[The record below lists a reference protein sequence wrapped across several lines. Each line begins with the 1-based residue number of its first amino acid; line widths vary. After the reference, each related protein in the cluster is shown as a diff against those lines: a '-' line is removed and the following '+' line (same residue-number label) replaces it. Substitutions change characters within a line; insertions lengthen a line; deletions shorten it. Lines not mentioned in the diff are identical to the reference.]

1 MSRRQL
7 TSTLV
12 VGVLV
17 VVGVVA
23 AVDAARSR
31 DSVGRSA
38 GGRTETEQPDSATSL
53 AGTLKAEGIG
63 GVLYYSDLEADC
75 RVQALHLPALETTS
89 PPMLRACRFELPP
102 DPGTG
107 ALDRGTAWQ
116 PGGQAAA
123 TCAEGWVEV
132 STRAGEA
139 IGKTKGC
146 APAWKPDRTLTVIR
160 DGEVWGTPCPGP
172 EGYARPACWRE
183 LLSTAELKRAAHA
196 VPFVPTGPRHLRSVM
211 AIRVAWFNET
221 RAAVL
226 VRVRLRGRLRVLGP
240 VAVLAV
246 YEGTRLVRATQYAG
260 AFDLRMSPQRSF
272 IGIVETGRR
281 VTIVSPRGTQ
291 VLRSADLPSP
301 SAHAVAWSPD
311 ERWVAVGSRWS
322 VYLLRM
328 ADLAADR
335 QPRIIRLPLAAGD
348 LAWR

>member
-38 GGRTETEQPDSATSL
+38 GGRTETGPPDSATSL
-53 AGTLKAEGIG
+53 AGTLKAEGIR

-116 PGGQAAA
+116 PGGQAVA

-160 DGEVWGTPCPGP
+160 DGEVWGTPCRGP

-196 VPFVPTGPRHLRSVM
+196 VPFVPRDPATFEASWRSGSPGSMRLALPSSCACGFADVFEFSG
-211 AIRVAWFNET
+211 RWRSSRST
-221 RAAVL
+221 RARDSYEPL
-226 VRVRLRGRLRVLGP
+226 STLGP
-240 VAVLAV
+240 SICA
-246 YEGTRLVRATQYAG
+246 
-260 AFDLRMSPQRSF
+260 
-272 IGIVETGRR
+272 
-281 VTIVSPRGTQ
+281 
-291 VLRSADLPSP
+291 
-301 SAHAVAWSPD
+301 
-311 ERWVAVGSRWS
+311 
-322 VYLLRM
+322 
-328 ADLAADR
+328 
-335 QPRIIRLPLAAGD
+335 
-348 LAWR
+348 